1 MRLRGKG
8 AVVTGAGSGIGRAL
22 AVALAAEGASVV
34 VNDIDEPTAWA
45 VADEIGG
52 VAVSGDVGDRDFPAH
67 LVAEA
72 SAELGFIDLY
82 FSNAGID
89 AGLGFGDDAA
99 WIDTFEV
106 NVLSHVR
113 TVRALLPTWLEA
125 GRGHMVITASA
136 AGLLMMVGNAPY
148 SVSKHSAVAFAEW
161 LAVEHGDHGITVQAL
176 CPQGVNTRMLQE
188 SGPLQEILSHDTALE
203 PEDIAR
209 FTLDALEGK
218 EFLILPH
225 PQVAEYYISR
235 ATDTDRW
242 LEGMRGLHRRA
253 FRN

>member
-8 AVVTGAGSGIGRAL
+8 VVVTGAGSGIGRPL
-22 AVALAAEGASVV
+22 AIALAAEGASVV

-45 VADEIGG
+45 VADQIGG
-52 VAVSGDVGDRDFPAH
+52 VAVTGDVGDKHFPAH

-89 AGLGFGDDAA
+89 SGLGFDDDDA
-99 WIDTFEV
+99 WIDSLEV

-113 TVRALLPTWLEA
+113 TARALLPGWLEA
-125 GRGHMVITASA
+125 RRGHMVVTASA
-136 AGLLMMVGNAPY
+136 AGLLTMVGNAPY
-148 SVSKHSAVAFAEW
+148 SVSKHSALAFAEW
-161 LAVEHGDHGITVQAL
+161 LAIEHGDQGITIQAL

-188 SGPLQEILSHDTALE
+188 SGPLKEILSHDTALE
-203 PEDIAR
+203 PDDIAR
-209 FTLDALEGK
+209 LTLDALESK
-218 EFLILPH
+218 KFLILPH
-225 PQVAEYYISR
+225 PQVANYYISR

-242 LEGMRGLHRRA
+242 LEGMRRLRRRA
-253 FRN
+253 FGS